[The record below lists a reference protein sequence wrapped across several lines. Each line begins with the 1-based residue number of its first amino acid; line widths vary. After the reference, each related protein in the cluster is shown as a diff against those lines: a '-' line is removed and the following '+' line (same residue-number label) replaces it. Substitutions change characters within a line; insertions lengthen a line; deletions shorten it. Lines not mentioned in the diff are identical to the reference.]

1 MGKRDDRYRLEDMV
15 EYDEA
20 FVGKSPKAQVRS
32 KLKRGSGL
40 KNSQKWLLWP
50 NQQCWKTLSRER
62 LTRVVDTSK

>member
-1 MGKRDDRYRLEDMV
+1 
-15 EYDEA
+15 
-20 FVGKSPKAQVRS
+20 VGKSPKAQVRS